1 MIKTKKHGWLR
12 PKTRQDKAKA
22 EAASEHLR
30 ETVEKLP
37 SWAKPIV
44 VKHLTKYL
52 NIISDLDNAD
62 PKERARRPRQERGRV
77 DRRLHGRGLRRGRD
91 RGAEHKVGDDDL
103 RHREDIR
110 QRHRDFR
117 AEDSQRLE
125 PMNRRGNA
133 LTMLAA
139 SCISRT
145 NAIATIC
152 HIRRPCN
159 RYKSSKF

>member
-62 PKERARRPRQERGRV
+62 PKERASALVFFMSKTAPKIVSELIEELKLEASKRGYGAI
-77 DRRLHGRGLRRGRD
+77 RL
-91 RGAEHKVGDDDL
+91 AVKE
-103 RHREDIR
+103 
-110 QRHRDFR
+110 
-117 AEDSQRLE
+117 
-125 PMNRRGNA
+125 A
-133 LTMLAA
+133 LQNPT
-139 SCISRT
+139 IEKHT
-145 NAIATIC
+145 N
-152 HIRRPCN
+152 
-159 RYKSSKF
+159 